1 MEGDKEKE
9 QLLLCKD
16 VRDRFEMWCASFNVV
31 DKAFDRGLRKSMG
44 IAGVVFRLFDRIRVL
59 LYASTQTLLSFR
71 SIVDKYNRVGQHLF
85 QLRHLVEKLIELS
98 PAIEA
103 PAFSTASQ
111 IENGTRG
118 YTLADFDLARDPLSQ
133 SITGRFEGLRAY
145 KTLFLISNSVALQ
158 GWRWDMAA
166 QLVYQSARRIP
177 PAARDMA
184 ESPEVT
190 YSSGKALRLLI
201 VTADGL
207 GPKVRTMERAILEI
221 GKKMK
226 IVSAAKGQVIIRF
239 VQLGANPFITQDVK
253 WLGAAINS
261 DEAILGIIEIQLL
274 VIEGVIA
281 SELMYEQ
288 LLLGGDRG
296 LIPPSIRSLDS
307 KGLTIPCCLV
317 VDNLT
322 VYTDI
327 EILHVCFEVYG
338 PLDDVRIHSTTNA
351 TVFAALITYRS
362 TMDAEVACAAFDNT
376 RQVILPL
383 ADILSFLL
391 KFRVQDLMARLF
403 ASIWR
408 LWIDLQPTSS
418 SAKTAP

>member
-59 LYASTQTLLSFR
+59 LYACMSSFHLRYQYSTLLICQKATQTLLSFR

-184 ESPEVT
+184 ESPEV
-190 YSSGKALRLLI
+190 
-201 VTADGL
+201 
-207 GPKVRTMERAILEI
+207 
-221 GKKMK
+221 
-226 IVSAAKGQVIIRF
+226 RF
-239 VQLGANPFITQDVK
+239 
-253 WLGAAINS
+253 
-261 DEAILGIIEIQLL
+261 
-274 VIEGVIA
+274 
-281 SELMYEQ
+281 
-288 LLLGGDRG
+288 
-296 LIPPSIRSLDS
+296 
-307 KGLTIPCCLV
+307 
-317 VDNLT
+317 
-322 VYTDI
+322 
-327 EILHVCFEVYG
+327 
-338 PLDDVRIHSTTNA
+338 
-351 TVFAALITYRS
+351 
-362 TMDAEVACAAFDNT
+362 AFDIPGQQET
-376 RQVILPL
+376 T
-383 ADILSFLL
+383 FEL
-391 KFRVQDLMARLF
+391 KDALKRFCQSVPRGPSLE
-403 ASIWR
+403 
-408 LWIDLQPTSS
+408 TSVLDECL
-418 SAKTAP
+418 